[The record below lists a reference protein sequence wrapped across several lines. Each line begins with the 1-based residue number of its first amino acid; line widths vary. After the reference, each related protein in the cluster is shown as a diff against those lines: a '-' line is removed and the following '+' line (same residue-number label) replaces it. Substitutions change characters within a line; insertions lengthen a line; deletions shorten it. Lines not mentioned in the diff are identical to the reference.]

1 MVAINCMTVR
11 HSVRHCKILFL
22 LLDEIEKFLTVYNF
36 CKTQKVW
43 GKKCLTIY
51 YFGCKTKIVKIK
63 MISQPVG
70 ILPMYYISKIL
81 LKVVYRWPLRSE
93 GNAK

>member
-1 MVAINCMTVR
+1 MVAINCKTVR

-51 YFGCKTKIVKIK
+51 YFGCKTKLADFVAMKLPQLKAIVCI
-63 MISQPVG
+63 
-70 ILPMYYISKIL
+70 
-81 LKVVYRWPLRSE
+81 
-93 GNAK
+93 